1 MQRIIK
7 FFLWM
12 AFWAMGLQT
21 TWGFALLGPL
31 PPSLGGETWQ
41 VSTIGYGLAY
51 TESILNVGPGGEL
64 LWLGDVGG
72 PHNIGEEYRRN
83 VPVLYYAYD
92 QNFSGFFGADGETA
106 VDQAFAIMNS
116 LTNVDSYSASLSE
129 FPLQS
134 QSFNSTAQALYLTDI
149 KSVTLHL
156 LVEQL
161 GLAEPERYTWVLHD
175 RDVGILCPS
184 TTTYLVAQRN
194 FDITTSPLNQLQYSS
209 YVNGVLY
216 TYLLYEFCAN
226 ATPLAD
232 TLPFPADPLTADQY
246 TAVAANNFEPLGFG
260 GVLVGVGGGL
270 QFGGFYTG
278 LTRDDVA
285 GLRYLMRTN
294 NVNWESPAA
303 GSLLQYTNLAA
314 PQALWTSNLTA
325 LVLAAQTNNP
335 VTLAALFPGL
345 VVGSSTYYL
354 TNIPTPNIVSYF
366 TNYYG
371 EPAGTPPHLI
381 TVTNGYSPNIINF
394 YTTTFAN
401 LVLVTNYYPNSYH
414 TNTAAQLVT
423 VNGTPLATNTTIKSI
438 TLTNVASGDYYLIPP
453 GTCGP
458 SIISVLA
465 TNVTTTTNLIT
476 SATDSGGNFYSQ
488 SVVIYSTNHIFAVYP
503 CTLVTNSPGSY
514 QGIQRVRF
522 VRLPDDEVDPL
533 TWNLRHPFTTNYTMV
548 FYNPTNSQL
557 YTQTFQRTVTT
568 PDILLTAQDGADGP
582 AGINFNNTVVRT
594 TPNYDVGNILP
605 GLRGP
610 GVINSPSTFT
620 YNKVG
625 DIFFNG
631 PLSDTNSYLYE
642 VTHFKQLQWA
652 SFDGRPM
659 TRSSMGMAPA
669 SRTLKTRWW
678 SVFPRQLCR
687 MAPITKHMQQPHLL
701 SLAASHRSPGHWCR
715 EAIFPMA

>member
-1 MQRIIK
+1 
-7 FFLWM
+7 
-12 AFWAMGLQT
+12 
-21 TWGFALLGPL
+21 
-31 PPSLGGETWQ
+31 
-41 VSTIGYGLAY
+41 
-51 TESILNVGPGGEL
+51 
-64 LWLGDVGG
+64 
-72 PHNIGEEYRRN
+72 
-83 VPVLYYAYD
+83 
-92 QNFSGFFGADGETA
+92 
-106 VDQAFAIMNS
+106 
-116 LTNVDSYSASLSE
+116 
-129 FPLQS
+129 
-134 QSFNSTAQALYLTDI
+134 
-149 KSVTLHL
+149 
-156 LVEQL
+156 
-161 GLAEPERYTWVLHD
+161 
-175 RDVGILCPS
+175 
-184 TTTYLVAQRN
+184 
-194 FDITTSPLNQLQYSS
+194 
-209 YVNGVLY
+209 
-216 TYLLYEFCAN
+216 
-226 ATPLAD
+226 
-232 TLPFPADPLTADQY
+232 
-246 TAVAANNFEPLGFG
+246 
-260 GVLVGVGGGL
+260 
-270 QFGGFYTG
+270 
-278 LTRDDVA
+278 
-285 GLRYLMRTN
+285 
-294 NVNWESPAA
+294 
-303 GSLLQYTNLAA
+303 
-314 PQALWTSNLTA
+314 
-325 LVLAAQTNNP
+325 LAAQTNNP

-381 TVTNGYSPNIINF
+381 TVTNGYSPNIVNI

-414 TNTAAQLVT
+414 TNTPAQLVT
-423 VNGTPLATNTTIKSI
+423 VNGTPNGTNTTIKSI

-476 SATDSGGNFYSQ
+476 SATNSGGNFYSQ

-631 PLSDTNSYLYE
+631 PISDTNAYLYE

-652 SFDGRPM
+652 SFDGSTNDPVIYGNGASIQNLENQM
-659 TRSSMGMAPA
+659 VVSISPTTLPDGTNNQTYATTTFAVTGGQPPFTWSLVPGGNFPHGLNFSSGGTISGTPGGNAEGTYDFA
-669 SRTLKTRWW
+669 IQLNDSAARTIQW
-678 SVFPRQLCR
+678 SFP
-687 MAPITKHMQQPHLL
+687 INIH
-701 SLAASHRSPGHWCR
+701 
-715 EAIFPMA
+715 